1 MSLRPALLAALV
13 LGGAFAAPAQ
23 EEPPPPPPTAPE
35 PSGIGGQ
42 NQPSQPGTNGQAFAD
57 PSQLFSGTS
66 GAFFGL
72 GFNSISGEGVY
83 AATIISTEFTLGPVG
98 LGLALPLNILV
109 WNNDNCC
116 GADPDTDGNHPHSRD
131 YKAYGGLLRKRDW
144 NQIQD
149 YARLI
154 RYVRYGHKRDPVYF
168 LAGQLWGASLGH
180 GTLVN
185 RYSNSLNLDHP
196 KFGLAL
202 DFNSTYVGIET
213 LTDYLTGPSII
224 GGRVYVRP
232 WGETMVLRGFAV
244 GATLITD
251 RTAPRSL
258 TYDQQPDGTIKL
270 RQDAST
276 GSVIVV
282 DSRAVYA
289 AGVDIE
295 YEVLRNSL
303 IQLIPYVDGNRLL
316 GAGNGLH
323 IGVLTNLFLP
333 VPLIAVDL
341 QTRFEYR
348 WMKPGYIPEYF
359 DQTYDLG
366 RIQYA
371 VNAPNSS
378 TTYFPKFTAAQK
390 AAATSGVPRKG
401 YYGEVSF
408 GFGGLVQVGGL
419 YQDYEGDPTGASL
432 GLFATLPKFELIKL
446 SGYYLR
452 KNMSGIRDAF
462 NIDERS
468 LLAASAAYKIFG
480 PLYLR
485 IDYSRRWQLRPGDSQ
500 IKAVDSVNAGI
511 ATFLPF

>member
-1 MSLRPALLAALV
+1 MSHRFALLLAAL
-13 LGGAFAAPAQ
+13 GALSVAPARAQ
-23 EEPPPPPPTAPE
+23 EEPPPPP
-35 PSGIGGQ
+35 SGTSGLGGQ
-42 NQPSQPGTNGQAFAD
+42 NQPGQGAGQSFSD
-57 PSQLFSGTS
+57 PSQLFTGTS

-72 GFNSISGEGVY
+72 GFTNISGEGLY
-83 AATIISTEFTLGPVG
+83 ASTIVNTEFNLGPVG
-98 LGLALPLNILV
+98 LGLALPLNLLV

-116 GADPDTDGNHPHSRD
+116 GNDPDPDGNHPHSRD
-131 YKAYGGLLRKRDW
+131 YKAYGGVLRKRDW
-144 NQIQD
+144 NQWQD

-154 RYVRYGHKRDPVYF
+154 RYVRYGHKRDPLYV
-168 LAGQLWGASLGH
+168 LAGQMWGASIGH
-180 GTLVN
+180 GTLLN
-185 RYSNSLNLDHP
+185 RYANNISIDHP

-202 DFNSTYVGIET
+202 DLNSTFVGVET
-213 LTDYLTGPSII
+213 ITDSVTGPTIL

-232 WGETMVLRGFAV
+232 FGDTLVLRGLAI

-258 TYDQQPDGTIKL
+258 AYDVRGGPGPDGSLPLK
-270 RQDAST
+270 QDPAT
-276 GSVIVV
+276 GSVIV
-282 DSRAVYA
+282 DNYDAMYA
-289 AGVDIE
+289 AGVDVE

-323 IGVLTNLFLP
+323 VGVLTNLFLP
-333 VPLIAVDL
+333 VPIIAVDL

-348 WMKPGYIPEYF
+348 FMKPGYIPEYF

-371 VNAPNSS
+371 TNQSNNT
-378 TTYFPKFTAAQK
+378 TTYRPKFAAAQDASALGGK
-390 AAATSGVPRKG
+390 PRKG
-401 YYGEVSF
+401 YYGELSF

-419 YQDYEGDPTGASL
+419 YQDYEGDPNGASL

-452 KNMSGIRDAF
+452 KNMAGLSDAF
-462 NIDERS
+462 HIDERS
-468 LLAASAAYKIFG
+468 LLAASAAYKMFG

-485 IDYSRRWQLRPGDSQ
+485 IDYKRQWQLRPGDSQ
-500 IKAVDSVNAGI
+500 IKAIDSFSAGL
-511 ATFLPF
+511 ATFVPL